1 MASGLFRTARRVLT
15 MADCCTEDFVLDSRI
30 DVKSVACVETN
41 ACQFGID
48 EVIFVTVLHQCSKTE
63 RVVAAVVNLFEM
75 GQSWSL
81 GIRSNSD

>member
-1 MASGLFRTARRVLT
+1 M
-15 MADCCTEDFVLDSRI
+15 
-30 DVKSVACVETN
+30 KSVACVETN